1 MCITYNTLSS
11 VVVGPPNINVN
22 HQTNIHDHSVDLI
35 GNVFV
40 YKKHPAVHTV
50 CWTKDGHKIDSL
62 GCGGKYSKVRI
73 DDPSLTIFDVNS
85 NDTGSY
91 QLIATNTIG
100 STASASIVLS
110 IALFSILH
118 ENHYHPIINKCKTQN
133 CSVISFICI
142 AR

>member
-22 HQTNIHDHSVDLI
+22 HKTNIHDHSVDLI

-40 YKKHPAVHTV
+40 YKKHPAVHKV
-50 CWTKDGHKIDSL
+50 CWTKDGQKIDSL
-62 GCGGKYSKVRI
+62 GCGGKYSKVSI

-85 NDTGSY
+85 NDAGSY

-110 IALFSILH
+110 IALFFNS
-118 ENHYHPIINKCKTQN
+118 
-133 CSVISFICI
+133 S
-142 AR
+142 

>member
-22 HQTNIHDHSVDLI
+22 HKTNIHDHSVDLI

-40 YKKHPAVHTV
+40 YKKHPAVHKV
-50 CWTKDGHKIDSL
+50 CWTKDGQKIDSL

-85 NDTGSY
+85 NDAGSY

-110 IALFSILH
+110 IALFSFLH
-118 ENHYHPIINKCKTQN
+118 EIHYHPIIN
-133 CSVISFICI
+133 
-142 AR
+142 